1 MSTPKPSLDEATLAH
16 LRTLSRLLDGAIGIP
31 GTRIRV
37 GLDPLIGLFP
47 VVGDWVGGVLA
58 GYIVIRAAGLGAS
71 GATVLRMLGN
81 LAVDALVGTVP
92 VLGDI
97 FDLAFRANERNLR
110 LLDAHMKAPARQ
122 GRADLM
128 VVVGVTLAVLGIVVG
143 MIVLAGWIAAQILSA
158 LLG

>member
-1 MSTPKPSLDEATLAH
+1 MSTPKPSPDEATLGH
-16 LRTLSRLLDGAIGIP
+16 LRGLGRLLDGAIEIP

-37 GLDPLIGLFP
+37 GLDPLIGLVP
-47 VVGDWVGGVLA
+47 VVGDWIGGVLA

-71 GATVLRMLGN
+71 GATLLRMLGN
-81 LAVDALVGTVP
+81 LAIDALVGTVP

-97 FDLAFRANERNLR
+97 FDLTFRANERNLR
-110 LLDAHMKAPARQ
+110 LLDAHMQAPARQ

-128 VVVGVTLAVLGIVVG
+128 LVVGVTLGVLTIVVG
-143 MIVLAGWIAAQILSA
+143 MVVLAGWIAAKILSA

>member
-1 MSTPKPSLDEATLAH
+1 MSPPKPSLDEATLDH
-16 LRTLSRLLDGAIGIP
+16 LRGLGRLLDGAIEIP

-37 GLDPLIGLFP
+37 GLDPLIGLVP

-71 GATVLRMLGN
+71 GATLLRMLGN
-81 LAVDALVGTVP
+81 LAIDALVGTIP

-97 FDLAFRANERNLR
+97 FDLTFRANERNLR
-110 LLDAHMKAPARQ
+110 LLDAHVKAPARQ

-128 VVVGVTLAVLGIVVG
+128 VVLGVTLAVLGIVVG